1 MRTLITSLTVIFTL
15 HSVNAQSFTL
25 KDLEGQFLKNNALLI
40 ANKYNIDKADVEII
54 QEKLWQNPTLSI
66 SEVNLWKT
74 YAVEE
79 QPYLIGKYGNNQQI
93 SIELEQLIETAGKR
107 RKRVALKQVEKQTTL
122 FEFEELLR
130 TLKKEL
136 RLAYFTLNRIHSEEK
151 QLNQMIELLTKMSEQ
166 FKHQVELKN
175 IPKVDFYRI
184 QSELLGLK
192 TERIEL
198 EKQKL
203 EVLKQL
209 RIFTNNKELAFHTL
223 FFDAKVSPKQ
233 LPLNMIELAKR
244 QNIGLKK
251 QLNELE
257 RAEKALIVQKAN
269 RTPDLIAQVN
279 YDRGGNIMRDFMGFG
294 VSIDLP
300 IFNNN
305 KQNVKLV
312 ELAISQEKSYQ
323 SALEINLEEEITQLE
338 TQFKLIEDTMKEW
351 PVEQLNEQSKM
362 IENFKKHLLNRQVTL
377 IEFIDFIQAYR
388 EANRGYI
395 QLEEAY
401 NQTIEELQYI
411 VGNDF

>member
-79 QPYLIGKYGNNQQI
+79 QPYLIGKYGKNQQI
-93 SIELEQLIETAGKR
+93 SVELEQLIETAGKR
-107 RKRVALKQVEKQTTL
+107 RKRVALKQIEKQTTL

-130 TLKKEL
+130 TLKKDL
-136 RLAYFTLNRIHSEEK
+136 RLTYYILNRIHAEEK
-151 QLNQMIELLTKMSEQ
+151 QLNQIIELLTKMNEQ

-192 TERIEL
+192 TERVEL

-203 EVLKQL
+203 EALKQL
-209 RIFTNNKELAFHTL
+209 RIITNNKKLTFNHLSFET
-223 FFDAKVSPKQ
+223 KEPSVQ

-251 QLNELE
+251 QLNELDK
-257 RAEKALIVQKAN
+257 AEKALIVQKAN

-305 KQNVKLV
+305 KQNVKLA

-351 PVEQLNEQSKM
+351 PVEQLNEQTKM

-377 IEFIDFIQAYR
+377 LEFIDFIQAYR

>member
-1 MRTLITSLTVIFTL
+1 MRTLITSLAVICNLT
-15 HSVNAQSFTL
+15 SVNAQSITL

-40 ANKYNIDKADVEII
+40 ANKFNIDKAEVEII

-79 QPYLIGKYGNNQQI
+79 QPYLIGKYGRNQQI
-93 SIELEQLIETAGKR
+93 SVELEQLIETAGKR

-130 TLKKEL
+130 TLKKDL
-136 RLAYFTLNRIHSEEK
+136 RLTYYTLNRIHSEEK
-151 QLNQMIELLTKMSEQ
+151 QLNQMIELLTKMNEQ

-192 TERIEL
+192 TERVEL

-203 EVLKQL
+203 EALKQL
-209 RIFTNNKELAFHTL
+209 RILTNNKELAFHHL
-223 FFDAKVSPKQ
+223 SFEAIVSSKQ
-233 LPLNMIELAKR
+233 LPLNMIELAKH

-300 IFNNN
+300 IFNDN
-305 KQNVKLV
+305 KQNVKLA
-312 ELAISQEKSYQ
+312 ELAINQEKSYK
-323 SALEINLEEEITQLE
+323 SALEINLEEEIAQLE
-338 TQFKLIEDTMKEW
+338 TQFKLIEETMQEW
-351 PVEQLNEQSKM
+351 PVEQLNEQTKM

-377 IEFIDFIQAYR
+377 LEFIDFIQAYR

-395 QLEEAY
+395 QLEETY

>member
-79 QPYLIGKYGNNQQI
+79 QPYLIGKYGKNQQI
-93 SIELEQLIETAGKR
+93 SVELEQLIETAGKR
-107 RKRVALKQVEKQTTL
+107 RKRVALKQIEKQTTL

-130 TLKKEL
+130 TLKKDL
-136 RLAYFTLNRIHSEEK
+136 RLTYYTLNRIHSEEK

-203 EVLKQL
+203 EALKQL

-223 FFDAKVSPKQ
+223 SFDAKVSPKQ

-305 KQNVKLV
+305 KQNVKLA

-351 PVEQLNEQSKM
+351 PVEQLNEQTKM

-377 IEFIDFIQAYR
+377 LEFIDFIQAYR

>member
-1 MRTLITSLTVIFTL
+1 
-15 HSVNAQSFTL
+15 
-25 KDLEGQFLKNNALLI
+25 
-40 ANKYNIDKADVEII
+40 
-54 QEKLWQNPTLSI
+54 
-66 SEVNLWKT
+66 
-74 YAVEE
+74 
-79 QPYLIGKYGNNQQI
+79 
-93 SIELEQLIETAGKR
+93 
-107 RKRVALKQVEKQTTL
+107 
-122 FEFEELLR
+122 
-130 TLKKEL
+130 
-136 RLAYFTLNRIHSEEK
+136 
-151 QLNQMIELLTKMSEQ
+151 
-166 FKHQVELKN
+166 
-175 IPKVDFYRI
+175 
-184 QSELLGLK
+184 
-192 TERIEL
+192 
-198 EKQKL
+198 
-203 EVLKQL
+203 
-209 RIFTNNKELAFHTL
+209 
-223 FFDAKVSPKQ
+223 
-233 LPLNMIELAKR
+233 MIELAKR

-251 QLNELE
+251 QLNELDK
-257 RAEKALIVQKAN
+257 AEKALIVQKAN

-305 KQNVKLV
+305 KQNVKLA

-351 PVEQLNEQSKM
+351 PVEQLNEQTKM